1 MGAGVGVE
9 ASANVPDDILN
20 LFRECED
27 EQNKIAERDLSFL
40 TSQSKQMWKNH
51 KKIISVITQ
60 KSKNQ
65 LRRMVSQQ
73 KRNSGT
79 FATELKDM
87 LGGAYGDFVRFLVCN
102 KADIDAELLRS
113 ALGCIGCDEIV
124 LVSSLCTNTPEE
136 LKAIKDIYNDA
147 GAVDLDQKILGKL
160 DKNSPFQRF
169 MHTVIKSSRDS
180 DRVFDAST
188 AAAQMEQVYAN
199 CNAST
204 PEKDDDTFALLCN
217 ISRAQC
223 TLLNTEMVQTHNV
236 TLDVMFK
243 RKFKGICATAL
254 KLWTSSRDEAVAQ
267 VLYDILHD
275 DKEEYDVLAG
285 ILAKYD
291 KLHVKN
297 IASKYELLFGENLV
311 SRVEQVIAGNFKL
324 AVVSWLTTFSFDGF
338 KEEAIAKII
347 SDRFGSLSAAM
358 SDPDTTDTIRTELIN
373 ERDTLVAFN
382 NEQGLGDSLPNARP
396 EPVKLSLPPI
406 GSEKRISAK
415 HKKKSEAVADLIA
428 AKLDEA
434 PKPLLEEPPVSSPD
448 EKRVAFASV
457 EEVAVPAPEAAA
469 EAKEATPPRIE
480 TEEDDSGPAPLLSLK
495 SPSVRF
501 TAPNKDDFERKWN
514 LTCEFLK
521 ESFSIFD
528 KDKSGYLESAEFWSA
543 LRSFQ
548 LGYTED
554 EIAGMVQWTD
564 WDCDG
569 MISYDEV
576 VNELAESVINIIEG
590 RGGNVERELAEIK
603 HRIKRESEEL
613 YRMESEGGLSPN
625 LVQYLKDSFQAYD
638 LDDNGSLSAEEF
650 WRVLNVVLV
659 ETINGL
665 KEAEIMEL
673 RAKWDVDSDG
683 WVTWKE
689 ALDQFIITLKDMI
702 SDKRDHWIG
711 LVDKPTGN
719 LFWYNLRDESSCW
732 MSEEDQVAFRA
743 GEKINKTKSARVY

>member
-1 MGAGVGVE
+1 MGVE

-60 KSKNQ
+60 KSKSQ
-65 LRRMVSQQ
+65 LRRMVNLQ
-73 KRNSGT
+73 KSNSGA
-79 FATELKDM
+79 FATQLKDM
-87 LGGAYGDFVRFLVCN
+87 LGGAYGDFVRFLVCS

-113 ALGCIGCDEIV
+113 ALGCIGCDEVV

-136 LKAIKDIYNDA
+136 SKAIKDKYNDA
-147 GAVDLDQKILGKL
+147 GAVDLDQKIFGKL

-169 MHTVIKSSRDS
+169 MHAVVKSNRDS
-180 DRVFDAST
+180 DRVFDASE
-188 AAAQMEQVYAN
+188 AVAQMEQVYAN
-199 CNAST
+199 CNDST
-204 PEKDDDTFALLCN
+204 PEKDDDTFALLCR

-223 TLLNTEMVQTHNV
+223 SLLNTEMVQTHNV

-254 KLWTSSRDEAVAQ
+254 KLWTSPRDEAIAQ
-267 VLYDILHD
+267 VLHDVLHD

-285 ILAKYD
+285 VLAKYD

-311 SRVEQVIAGNFKL
+311 GRVEQVIAGNFKL

-358 SDPDTTDTIRTELIN
+358 SDSDTADTIRTELIN
-373 ERDTLVAFN
+373 ERDALVAFN
-382 NEQGLGDSLPNARP
+382 YEQGLGDSAFNARP

-415 HKKKSEAVADLIA
+415 HKKKSEAVADSIA
-428 AKLDEA
+428 AKLDQPPDAAAE
-434 PKPLLEEPPVSSPD
+434 PLREEPASSPD

-457 EEVAVPAPEAAA
+457 EETPPPAA
-469 EAKEATPPRIE
+469 EVKETPPPQIE
-480 TEEDDSGPAPLLSLK
+480 TEEDSGPAPLLSMK
-495 SPSVRF
+495 SPSIRHI
-501 TAPNKDDFERKWN
+501 APNKDDFERKWN
-514 LTCEFLK
+514 MTCEFLK
-521 ESFSIFD
+521 ESFAIFD

-590 RGGNVERELAEIK
+590 RGGNVERELADIK
-603 HRIKRESEEL
+603 SRIKRESEEL

-673 RAKWDVDSDG
+673 RVM
-683 WVTWKE
+683 
-689 ALDQFIITLKDMI
+689 L
-702 SDKRDHWIG
+702 
-711 LVDKPTGN
+711 N
-719 LFWYNLRDESSCW
+719 
-732 MSEEDQVAFRA
+732 
-743 GEKINKTKSARVY
+743 

>member
-60 KSKNQ
+60 KSKSQ
-65 LRRMVSQQ
+65 LRRMVNLQ
-73 KRNSGT
+73 KSNSGA
-79 FATELKDM
+79 FATQLKDM
-87 LGGAYGDFVRFLVCN
+87 LGGAYGDFVRFLVCS

-113 ALGCIGCDEIV
+113 ALGCIGCDEVV

-136 LKAIKDIYNDA
+136 SKAIKDKYNDA
-147 GAVDLDQKILGKL
+147 GAVDLDQKIFGKL

-169 MHTVIKSSRDS
+169 MHAVVKSNRDS
-180 DRVFDAST
+180 DRVFDASE
-188 AAAQMEQVYAN
+188 AVAQMEQVYAN
-199 CNAST
+199 CNDST
-204 PEKDDDTFALLCN
+204 PEKDDDTFALLCR

-223 TLLNTEMVQTHNV
+223 SLLNTEMVQTHNV

-254 KLWTSSRDEAVAQ
+254 KLWTSPRDEAIAQ
-267 VLYDILHD
+267 VLHDVLHD

-285 ILAKYD
+285 VLAKYD

-311 SRVEQVIAGNFKL
+311 GRVEQVIAGNFKL

-358 SDPDTTDTIRTELIN
+358 SDSDTADTIRTELIN
-373 ERDTLVAFN
+373 ERDALVAFN
-382 NEQGLGDSLPNARP
+382 YEQGLGDSAFNARP

-415 HKKKSEAVADLIA
+415 HKKKSEAVADSIA
-428 AKLDEA
+428 AKLDQPPDAAAE
-434 PKPLLEEPPVSSPD
+434 PLREEPASSPD

-457 EEVAVPAPEAAA
+457 EETPPPAA
-469 EAKEATPPRIE
+469 EVKETPPPQIE
-480 TEEDDSGPAPLLSLK
+480 TEEDSGPAPLLSMK
-495 SPSVRF
+495 SPSIRHI
-501 TAPNKDDFERKWN
+501 APNKDDFERKWN
-514 LTCEFLK
+514 MTCEFLK
-521 ESFSIFD
+521 ESFAIFD

-590 RGGNVERELAEIK
+590 RGGNVERELADIK
-603 HRIKRESEEL
+603 SRIKRESEEL

-673 RAKWDVDSDG
+673 RVM
-683 WVTWKE
+683 
-689 ALDQFIITLKDMI
+689 L
-702 SDKRDHWIG
+702 
-711 LVDKPTGN
+711 N
-719 LFWYNLRDESSCW
+719 
-732 MSEEDQVAFRA
+732 
-743 GEKINKTKSARVY
+743 